1 MEKKM
6 VMNKI
11 LLTTI
16 LLLSALNA
24 DVSICTGKFEV
35 PKQYI
40 ECITQEA
47 NKTQTIEDVNFVAG
61 YLVTQEKFDEAIKYY
76 KKAVQQD
83 DAKAMY
89 YLGGIYEE
97 HKKEYEEATKWY
109 KKAAEKQYK
118 DAVYRAGVLLEKEL
132 DKEAQAI
139 IYYKE
144 WVKKGDVE
152 AYNYLGN
159 LYLDK
164 EAFEKAKEQ
173 YLQGAKQGSK
183 ESYYLLGSLH
193 EAYIENGMNDALA
206 YYKKAAEMGEY
217 KSTYNL
223 AVGYDRQ
230 LEYDKA
236 TPWYKKAM
244 AMGNKDAS
252 EAYGY
257 MLAKKGD
264 IKDALKVFETLG
276 EEGDSRGYL
285 GMARIYVNEYKDY
298 ENEKKYALR
307 AMEMGDAQGAV
318 MIGNIYAEY
327 KATKDYEEAIRWYKK
342 AYEMGSCSGAKNMV
356 VTYQN
361 DLKDEKKYN
370 EWLDKADAMGCGFA
384 GFKRGYAYYVKKDM
398 ENAIKWYKRGADLGS
413 EKAATSLG
421 YIYSQELHDKEKAIY
436 WYLRAYELGNKKAK
450 KWIKKLEEQK

>member
-1 MEKKM
+1 M
-6 VMNKI
+6 I
-11 LLTTI
+11 RLQCILFLLLTTLYAEI
-16 LLLSALNA
+16 SL
-24 DVSICTGKFEV
+24 CTNQVNNTQK
-35 PKQYI
+35 YI

-223 AVGYDRQ
+223 AVGYERQ

-236 TPWYKKAM
+236 GYWYKKAM
-244 AMGNKDAS
+244 AMGNKDAY
-252 EAYGY
+252 YGY
-257 MLAKKGD
+257 GHLLRKQGDLKGALEVFDELAE
-264 IKDALKVFETLG
+264 LK
-276 EEGDSRGYL
+276 DSRGY
-285 GMARIYVNEYKDY
+285 MAIAKIYINEYNDY
-298 ENEKKYALR
+298 DNAQKYQLK
-307 AMEMGDAQGAV
+307 MIELGDAEGAT
-318 MIGNIYAEY
+318 GLGYGYSQHFKNKE
-327 KATKDYEEAIRWYKK
+327 KAIEWYKK
-342 AYEMGSCSGAKNMV
+342 AYEMGSCIGTENLV
-356 VTYQN
+356 IIYEV

-384 GFKRGYAYYVKKDM
+384 GFKRGYAYRLKKDYK
-398 ENAIKWYKRGADLGS
+398 NQIKWYTRGA
-413 EKAATSLG
+413 SLG
-421 YIYSQELHDKEKAIY
+421 DMKSAQGLGYLYAVDLNDKEKAIY
-436 WYLRAYELGNKKAK
+436 WYKRAGYLGYKGASRA
-450 KWIKKLEEQK
+450 IKKLEAQK